1 MVEKYENNE
10 FKFGFCFKRRVV
22 ALNVG
27 LLVSLFVCYL
37 LVYGNMG
44 MWYVWEYG
52 NVCMGICKYVCM
64 GICMY
69 VCMGIWECEGYS
81 THISATAE
89 LVFSAYIHVPAQAML
104 NSYTNKAFF
113 IIR

>member
-1 MVEKYENNE
+1 MIHYPVWAIVLFAFQVLHTIYTPKMVEKYENNE

-37 LVYGNMG
+37 LVY
-44 MWYVWEYG
+44 
-52 NVCMGICKYVCM
+52 
-64 GICMY
+64 
-69 VCMGIWECEGYS
+69 MGIWECEDYS

-113 IIR
+113 YY

>member
-37 LVYGNMG
+37 LVL
-44 MWYVWEYG
+44 WEYG
-52 NVCMGICKYVCM
+52 NVCMGIWECMYGNMYVCM
-64 GICMY
+64 FGNMGMCVWEY
-69 VCMGIWECEGYS
+69 GNVVCMGIWECIMGIWECG
-81 THISATAE
+81 
-89 LVFSAYIHVPAQAML
+89 M
-104 NSYTNKAFF
+104 
-113 IIR
+113 

>member
-1 MVEKYENNE
+1 MVCMGIWECMYGNMY
-10 FKFGFCFKRRVV
+10 
-22 ALNVG
+22 
-27 LLVSLFVCYL
+27 VCMYGNMY
-37 LVYGNMG
+37 VCMFGNMG

-52 NVCMGICKYVCM
+52 NVCMGI
-64 GICMY
+64 
-69 VCMGIWECEGYS
+69 WECEDYS

-89 LVFSAYIHVPAQAML
+89 LVFSAYIHVLAQAML